1 MKFALVSAWHVHTH
15 KFMQKA
21 LAKDAECLYVWD
33 IEKERGEQFAQQ
45 YGGRYEADY
54 QKILQDPCVEAVVI
68 EAPTSMHKEL
78 ILLAAQSRKHIFSE
92 KPLALTTADCI
103 EIQEAVE
110 KNGVK
115 FVLSLEALAH
125 PVYQNIGSLLKE
137 GVIGDVTS
145 IYFRRSHG
153 AVVHQHLPKYWF
165 DKEQTGGGV
174 TLDLGCHGLTLLPY
188 FAGEPKN
195 ITCVMNEL
203 YHSGIDEHSST
214 VIEFESGVIATMH
227 VSMIGTS
234 LDNYL
239 ELVGTQGI
247 IQVIGNEYEEQFVFL
262 QSNQRTGY
270 EKKRLLP
277 LEEVREEN
285 PYPIERFIDLVDHSF
300 ERTIADYDFTVA
312 KRVTRLIECAYASA
326 KTGQTIR
333 YNTPIAK

>member
-1 MKFALVSAWHVHTH
+1 
-15 KFMQKA
+15 
-21 LAKDAECLYVWD
+21 
-33 IEKERGEQFAQQ
+33 
-45 YGGRYEADY
+45 
-54 QKILQDPCVEAVVI
+54 
-68 EAPTSMHKEL
+68 
-78 ILLAAQSRKHIFSE
+78 
-92 KPLALTTADCI
+92 
-103 EIQEAVE
+103 
-110 KNGVK
+110 
-115 FVLSLEALAH
+115 
-125 PVYQNIGSLLKE
+125 
-137 GVIGDVTS
+137 
-145 IYFRRSHG
+145 
-153 AVVHQHLPKYWF
+153 
-165 DKEQTGGGV
+165 
-174 TLDLGCHGLTLLPY
+174 
-188 FAGEPKN
+188 
-195 ITCVMNEL
+195 MNEL

-285 PYPIERFIDLVDHSF
+285 PYPIEHFIDLVDHSL

-326 KTGQTIR
+326 KMGQTIR